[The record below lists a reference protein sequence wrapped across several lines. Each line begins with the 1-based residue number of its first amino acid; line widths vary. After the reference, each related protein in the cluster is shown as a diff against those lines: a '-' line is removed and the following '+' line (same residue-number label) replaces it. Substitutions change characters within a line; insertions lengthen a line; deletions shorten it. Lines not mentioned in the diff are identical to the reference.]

1 MKLADFSVNKPVTI
15 LMIALIIV
23 VLGGL
28 FFTKLGLDLLPE
40 IEYPVIS
47 VVTTYPGVSS
57 EDIEEILTKPIED
70 AVSTVSDIKS
80 IKSFSQEGLSAVMVE
95 FNWGTNVDSAA
106 QDVRDKLDLIQD
118 FLPSDADKPLVVKL
132 DVGAMPILGYGVTSE
147 NLDTLKLRHL
157 LEDNIKDKLERL
169 EGVASVQIMGGRQ
182 REILV
187 SLDKALLESYGLT
200 QSQIIQTLRGE
211 NINISGGH
219 IVEGIQ
225 EFTLRTIGEYKNL
238 EEIKNTVLFVKTGVP
253 IYLKD
258 VAEIID
264 TYKEERSYSRTNKKE
279 SVLLLVNKQSG
290 SNTNEVAD
298 RVIKELPELRKN
310 LPSGIEFN
318 LVFDQSRIIKKA
330 TGSVVQSGFIGGL
343 LAALLIFLFLRNWRP
358 TFAIITAIPLSL
370 LTTFIPLY
378 LAGYTLNIM
387 TLGGLA
393 LGIGMMVDSAIVVIE
408 NIYRHL
414 EQGKERK
421 EAAKVGAS
429 EVGMAITASTLTT
442 IAVFFPL
449 TLGGGIAGQ
458 ISRGLALTVSFALAA
473 SLFVA
478 LTVVP
483 MIASKIFKKRT
494 AEEYRKVSGSQ
505 RFEKIQNYYKKILIW
520 ALEHRKKTI
529 LITVGLL
536 LLTFCLIPFIGA
548 EFMPLGDRPMLILQL
563 KMPVGTSLEETNK
576 VVGQIEDVILELKDV
591 DSASSFGGLVE
602 GGKMDVGMGFGS
614 AGVNEAT
621 IMIKLKDKKD
631 RQLSSQEIQGI
642 IRKNLPK
649 IKGAE
654 ISFMDM
660 SQQMFGTGNP
670 IEIKVFG
677 KDLSQLK
684 KIGYKT
690 AKKISQIEGVSD
702 VETSLA
708 EGKPEIAIK
717 IDREKAA
724 HLGLSVGQ
732 IGATIKNSMQGV
744 VATKLRQAGEEID
757 IRVRY
762 SPEYRQNI
770 EDIKRLTIFSSLGSP
785 VLLGQVAE
793 ISKEQGPLKID
804 REDQSRV
811 VLVTAN
817 TVDRDVGS
825 IVKDIKK
832 ELADQSLPAGYFI
845 EYGGSYK
852 QMQDSFK
859 TLSGALI
866 LAILLVYMVMAS
878 QFESLIYPSIV
889 MFEIPLAFIGI
900 GLALFITGQ
909 TLSLPS
915 FMGIIMLAG
924 IVVNN
929 AIVLIDY
936 VNQLR
941 KKGMDMFS
949 ALIEGGTT
957 RLRPILITS
966 LTTMFGM
973 LPMALAQQE
982 GSEMMR
988 PMAIAV
994 IGGLLVST
1002 VLTLVVIP
1010 VIYSLVEGV
1019 SRKATVKISKV
1030 LK

>member
-1 MKLADFSVNKPVTI
+1 MCI
-15 LMIALIIV
+15 
-23 VLGGL
+23 
-28 FFTKLGLDLLPE
+28 
-40 IEYPVIS
+40 
-47 VVTTYPGVSS
+47 
-57 EDIEEILTKPIED
+57 
-70 AVSTVSDIKS
+70 
-80 IKSFSQEGLSAVMVE
+80 
-95 FNWGTNVDSAA
+95 
-106 QDVRDKLDLIQD
+106 RD
-118 FLPSDADKPLVVKL
+118 
-132 DVGAMPILGYGVTSE
+132 
-147 NLDTLKLRHL
+147 
-157 LEDNIKDKLERL
+157 
-169 EGVASVQIMGGRQ
+169 
-182 REILV
+182 
-187 SLDKALLESYGLT
+187 
-200 QSQIIQTLRGE
+200 
-211 NINISGGH
+211 
-219 IVEGIQ
+219 
-225 EFTLRTIGEYKNL
+225 
-238 EEIKNTVLFVKTGVP
+238 
-253 IYLKD
+253 
-258 VAEIID
+258 
-264 TYKEERSYSRTNKKE
+264 
-279 SVLLLVNKQSG
+279 
-290 SNTNEVAD
+290 
-298 RVIKELPELRKN
+298 
-310 LPSGIEFN
+310 
-318 LVFDQSRIIKKA
+318 
-330 TGSVVQSGFIGGL
+330 
-343 LAALLIFLFLRNWRP
+343 
-358 TFAIITAIPLSL
+358 
-370 LTTFIPLY
+370 
-378 LAGYTLNIM
+378 
-387 TLGGLA
+387 
-393 LGIGMMVDSAIVVIE
+393 
-408 NIYRHL
+408 
-414 EQGKERK
+414 
-421 EAAKVGAS
+421 
-429 EVGMAITASTLTT
+429 
-442 IAVFFPL
+442 
-449 TLGGGIAGQ
+449 
-458 ISRGLALTVSFALAA
+458 
-473 SLFVA
+473 
-478 LTVVP
+478 
-483 MIASKIFKKRT
+483 
-494 AEEYRKVSGSQ
+494 
-505 RFEKIQNYYKKILIW
+505 RFEKIQNYYKKILVW

-536 LLTFCLIPFIGA
+536 LLTFCLIPFIGT

-563 KMPVGTSLEETNK
+563 KMPPGTSLEETNK
-576 VVGQIEDVILELKDV
+576 VVGQIEDVILKLKDI
-591 DSASSFGGLVE
+591 DSVSSFGGLVE

-631 RQLSSQEIQGI
+631 RQLSSQEIQEI
-642 IRKNLPK
+642 IRKNLPR
-649 IKGAE
+649 IRRAE

-660 SQQMFGTGNP
+660 GQQMLGAGNP

-684 KIGYKT
+684 EIGAKI
-690 AKKISQIEGVSD
+690 AKKISQIEGVRD
-702 VETSLA
+702 VKNSLA

-732 IGATIKNSMQGV
+732 IGAAVKNSMQGV

-757 IRVRY
+757 MRVRY

-770 EDIKRLTIFSSLGSP
+770 EDIKRLTIFSSLGRP
-785 VLLGQVAE
+785 ACRTGRPILLGQVAK

-817 TVDRDVGS
+817 AVDRDVGS

-832 ELADQSLPAGYFI
+832 ELAGQPLPTGYFI

-852 QMQDSFK
+852 QMEDSFK
-859 TLSGALI
+859 TLSGAFI
-866 LAILLVYMVMAS
+866 LAVLLVYMIMAS
-878 QFESLIYPSIV
+878 QFESLVYPFIV
-889 MFEIPLAFIGI
+889 MFEIPLAFIGV

-949 ALIEGGTT
+949 ALIEAGAT

-994 IGGLLVST
+994 IGGLLAAT

-1010 VIYSLVEGV
+1010 VIYSVVEGV
-1019 SRKATVKISKV
+1019 SRKATLKISDA